1 MGNNKRQM
9 SGIITM
15 LRVCTIL
22 LAAVSF
28 WATAQGMMEYTF
40 PKSWQAYAASL
51 GIQGL
56 LLGLN
61 FALPKFLE
69 KSKGWWKKAIL
80 LGMTLVLLFCSSWFS
95 YLYIAGQAYG
105 KSWDTEC
112 RILAQSIYR
121 DELFRADTYAEHY
134 GAQLENELADQIIA
148 LYDQAS
154 KMEQSAVTVNQ
165 QINWDNERTNANGSS
180 ARDLL
185 NTAIDAASSAMAEDA
200 TQNVRE
206 QASSALTGIQ
216 ASLQSE
222 LDRIDTQL
230 QRASS
235 EVATTEA
242 SLQSAQ
248 RRLANAPADV
258 DTTPLLNAVNTA
270 AQNYNRAISRQ
281 NELGQQRDDYER
293 AEQRVSYY
301 MLILGMTEDGVNTYF
316 VGENLREI
324 QKELFQTA
332 PDSNRMMALATEIF
346 DRLQSGVDLGASENT
361 DSVYQSFLSSMN
373 RFIHN
378 IDNYRSIKETSAAL
392 KDTIRQL
399 SDGIILSLRAEAE
412 LPPSVEPTNEPSAM
426 PTDGEPILES
436 APPGEEEN
444 SSPAP
449 DVSEPPSVQPQ
460 DNLEPSQS
468 LEDDANAPP
477 KENDAPDSAWKD
489 TWVYEFNNLKAKI
502 AGLPIYTLAD
512 NGEDAAIST
521 ELSAYDRAAST
532 KNLDEA
538 IRLYLSDHNAAQ
550 EGIIYLTSP
559 YWHIA
564 LFSLIVALL
573 LDLSAFITGVIIDRV
588 TPSEDNAPTKANS
601 SDTTAPPTDLDD
613 WWTIY
618 PGMNRY
624 TFLTGDF
631 MCLDDIITYKTIENG
646 KEDDIEYQD
655 LNMGTGFYVWQG
667 KKMIKVSKQSGLL
680 FRGVPEGPRDGI
692 YRDCSINYDQ
702 GLLMVTQNGTSEFV
716 GTASTNT
723 PVYHFGNGFFDVLPA
738 EKLDHEKG
746 YIIVVALN
754 QEGTKIIAIYIISEA
769 PVPPKE

>member
-28 WATAQGMMEYTF
+28 WSTAQGMIEYTF

-80 LGMTLVLLFCSSWFS
+80 LSMTLVLLFCSSWFS

-105 KSWDTEC
+105 KSWNTEC

-121 DELFRADTYAEHY
+121 NELFRADTYAECY
-134 GAQLENELADQIIA
+134 GTQLENELADQIIA

-154 KMEQSAVTVNQ
+154 KMEQNKVTVNQ
-165 QINWDNERTNANGSS
+165 QINWDDERANANGSA

-185 NTAIDAASSAMAEDA
+185 STAIDAASSAMAEDA

-248 RRLANAPADV
+248 RRLENASDNV
-258 DTTPLLNAVNTA
+258 DTTMLLDAVNTA

-324 QKELFQTA
+324 QKELFQTN
-332 PDSNRMMALATEIF
+332 PDLDRMRDLATEIF
-346 DRLQSGVDLGASENT
+346 DRLQSGVDLGASEDT
-361 DSVYQSFLSSMN
+361 DSAYHSFLSSMN
-373 RFIHN
+373 SFIQD
-378 IDNYRSIKETSAAL
+378 IENYRSIKETSSEL
-392 KDTIRQL
+392 KDTIHQL
-399 SDGIILSLRAEAE
+399 SDGTILALGVEAA
-412 LPPSVEPTNEPSAM
+412 PAPSAKPVTEPSTEPA
-426 PTDGEPILES
+426 DGDSSPES
-436 APPGEEEN
+436 ESPAAEEN
-444 SSPAP
+444 PADTP
-449 DVSEPPSVQPQ
+449 DVSEAPSTPPQ
-460 DNLEPSQS
+460 DNPSSSPNLQ
-468 LEDDANAPP
+468 
-477 KENDAPDSAWKD
+477 NDGNNLVGNGEASDTNWKQAW
-489 TWVYEFNNLKAKI
+489 VHEFNNLKARI
-502 AGLPIYTLAD
+502 GGLPVYILTD
-512 NGEDAAIST
+512 NGENALSSA

-532 KNLDEA
+532 QNLDEA

-573 LDLSAFITGVIIDRV
+573 LDISAFITGVIIDRV
-588 TPSEDNAPTKANS
+588 SPNEEDS
-601 SDTTAPPTDLDD
+601 SARENNPDVNLLHTDPDD
-613 WWTIY
+613 WWTVY

-646 KEDDIEYQD
+646 KEDDIEYQN

-680 FRGVPEGPRDGI
+680 FRGVPGGPRDGI

-716 GTASTNT
+716 GAASTNT

-746 YIIVVALN
+746 YIIAVALN
-754 QEGTKIIAIYIISEA
+754 QEGTKIIAIYIISED